1 MIQIKT
7 VKQTTLDECLRA
19 IKKETFILH
28 YVSFKYKNLLKYAE
42 SWQKFFNNV
51 KKLYAVNESTI
62 VFESRLD
69 FHVWQ
74 C

>member
-1 MIQIKT
+1 MIEIKT

-19 IKKETFILH
+19 IKRETFILH

-42 SWQKFFNNV
+42 SWQKFFNNET
-51 KKLYAVNESTI
+51 KLYAKNESTI